1 MIKKF
6 YFILAMV
13 FLLFAFASCG
23 YNPSGSGE
31 GEGENDSDITV
42 TTTDIW
48 DGSIASSFSSGNG
61 TENDPYKIST
71 AAELAFLAKSVND
84 GESYQGKYLLLNNNI
99 DLNGL
104 EWTPIGNGINSF
116 MGIFD
121 GKGLTVKNLKITQGV
136 RYDYEYTTGK
146 EISYSDAG
154 LFATVQDVSIQNL
167 IIDGATINIYNDKF
181 VYAHHVG
188 ALCGT
193 VRAYQGTSVI
203 SNIDIRNVTL
213 AIVADSSARSD
224 STYIGGAI
232 GYIYAYNNTTTTV
245 SLVDVISSVSTSD
258 GYGSENHIG
267 TIIGASLTLDSTFNL
282 ENSVGYQTL
291 SVSFEQYYYND
302 SKNFC
307 GAIGVAQASARPFS
321 IKNVFSKT
329 TVNKPALDSDM
340 TPLSA
345 IVSHAIIGD
354 SYYFTLINDTTGIGY
369 TLENAFGCVEH
380 VDEAGGKQIFTKLY
394 ELPEGLEFSQIN
406 CQGCETLPENNGFD
420 TAIWDLSDLENPKL
434 KKQ

>member
-1 MIKKF
+1 MIKKI
-6 YFILAMV
+6 YFILAIV
-13 FLLFAFASCG
+13 FFLFAFASCG

-121 GKGLTVKNLKITQGV
+121 GKGLTVKNLKISQGV
-136 RYDYEYTTGK
+136 RYDYEYPTGI
-146 EISYSDAG
+146 EISYCDAG

-167 IIDGATINIYNDKF
+167 IIDGANINIYNDKF
-181 VYAHHVG
+181 VFTHNVG

-213 AIVADSSARSD
+213 AIVADSARSD
-224 STYIGGAI
+224 SMYIGGAI
-232 GYIYAYNNTTTTV
+232 GFIYAYNNTTTNV
-245 SLVDVISSVSTSD
+245 SLVDVKSSVSTSD
-258 GYGSENHIG
+258 GYGSDNYIG
-267 TIIGASLTLDSTFNL
+267 TIIGFSLISESTFNL

-291 SVSFEQYYYND
+291 SVSFEQYYYTD
-302 SKNFC
+302 GKNFC

-354 SYYFTLINDTTGIGY
+354 SYYFTRIDDIAEIGY
-369 TLENAFGCVEH
+369 TLENVFGCVEQ

-394 ELPEGLEFSQIN
+394 ELPRGLEFSQIN

-434 KKQ
+434 N